1 MNSSWSRTRAGLRV
15 ALVLLLCATAACGNG
30 GKKKKAAPKAPPVDP
45 VVEDAAVLGR
55 ELKEIVDRVMSYKS
69 SHRNA
74 LPNSLRQVG
83 IDSLTPVFIRRL
95 SRQGND
101 PLVTIAYRRRDGHPV
116 ALCRGTNVVLEDAM
130 LREGKFDLVCEMSG
144 GNIRNFVI
152 EPPPPPPKPDDE

>member
-1 MNSSWSRTRAGLRV
+1 MNSSWSRAGAGLRA
-15 ALVLLLCATAACGNG
+15 ALVLLLSAVLACGG
-30 GKKKKAAPKAPPVDP
+30 GAAKKKAAPKARPVDP

-55 ELKEIVDRVMSYKS
+55 ELKQIVDRVMAYKS

-95 SRQGND
+95 ARQGSE
-101 PLVTIAYRRRDGHPV
+101 PLVTIVYRRREGHAV
-116 ALCRGTNVVLEDAM
+116 SWCRGTNAVLEDAM
-130 LREGKFDLVCEMSG
+130 LREGKFDIICEMSG

-152 EPPPPPPKPDDE
+152 EPPPPPPPADE

>member
-1 MNSSWSRTRAGLRV
+1 
-15 ALVLLLCATAACGNG
+15 VLLLCAAAACGG
-30 GKKKKAAPKAPPVDP
+30 GAKKKKKAAPTAPPVDP
-45 VVEDAAVLGR
+45 VVEEAAILGR
-55 ELKEIVDRVMSYKS
+55 ELKDIVDRVMSYKS

-95 SRQGND
+95 SRQGGE
-101 PLVTIAYRRRDGHPV
+101 PLVTIAYRRREGHAV
-116 ALCRGTNVVLEDAM
+116 TLCRGTNVVLEDAM
-130 LREGKFDLVCEMSG
+130 LREGKFDIVCEMSG